1 MSRDLRLGKDPLG
14 DLAESLAGERPVGR
28 GGADALDRIISR
40 TAPPVPNPP
49 EPFQGDSAAA
59 GRDPD
64 ACERARAFLE
74 DLVDSA
80 DVVLSRRPDLAVEME
95 SDLTDLSMQSAY
107 LVGHALKILLG
118 LGAGSSGKA
127 RSGAALRIRLKSRLS
142 GRVELSVTD
151 DGTFFPSDMGV
162 ADAADRD
169 LRELVAFVTGRGG
182 SVLVTRLVATEVAVV
197 LWNRP
202 PIGLSPRVDA

>member
-1 MSRDLRLGKDPLG
+1 MG
-14 DLAESLAGERPVGR
+14 V
-28 GGADALDRIISR
+28 
-40 TAPPVPNPP
+40 APP
-49 EPFQGDSAAA
+49 
-59 GRDPD
+59 GRILSGGHATTTFLRASGPTRPDPD

-80 DVVLSRRPDLAVEME
+80 DVILSRRPDLTVEME
-95 SDLTDLSMQSAY
+95 SDLTDLSMQNAY

-118 LGAGSSGKA
+118 LGVGSSGKT
-127 RSGAALRIRLKSRLS
+127 RSDAVLRIRLKCRLS

-151 DGTFFPSDMGV
+151 DGTYFPTDMGV
-162 ADAADRD
+162 ASAADRD

-182 SVLVTRLVATEVAVV
+182 SVLVTRLVAAEVAVV
-197 LWNRP
+197 IWNRP